1 MQKAYLAY
9 QDQGVLFLGAFVLSE
24 EKDISKFARQQ
35 HLTFP
40 VGRDTGIAVALGAVK
55 GIPETIFIGRNGRIF
70 SRHSGATDYGAL
82 AAGIKELLGSE
93 QP

>member
-9 QDQGVLFLGAFVLSE
+9 KDQGVLFLGAFVLSE
-24 EKDISKFARQQ
+24 EKDIGGFARQH

-40 VGRDTGIAVALGAVK
+40 VGRDTGIGVALGAVK
-55 GIPETIFIGRNGRIF
+55 GIPETIFIGRDGRIVK
-70 SRHSGATDYGAL
+70 RHHGLIDYKTL
-82 AAGIKELLGSE
+82 VAGIKELLPGD